1 MRFGTDGIRG
11 PAGRSPIDR
20 DGARAVGAAA
30 ARWALGRGGVVL
42 VGRDTRPSGDELAG
56 EVMQGVLQAGGRPLD
71 CGVLPTPALQAAV
84 AALGDAGV
92 MVTASHNPA
101 DDNGFKVLGPG
112 GHKPNDA
119 ETADLESWLATPAV
133 GCGGA
138 VAVATNEAVAAWAA
152 TFARALGDPSP
163 LRGRRVAVDCA
174 NGAAAAVRGAVGAL
188 LPGVEILWLSTGDG
202 VINAGVGS
210 EHPEALAARVRAE
223 GLDAGF
229 AVDGDGDRCVVV
241 DEAGRV
247 VPGDALLWRLA
258 VDRGAR
264 RLVVTVMSNTALE
277 ASLPGVEVVRT
288 PVGDRHVAAALGD
301 APVGGEESG
310 HVLLAGGGP
319 RRRRPADGV
328 RDAGGVLAGG
338 GDGVGG
344 DGAVHAVPAAADQ
357 GGRGRACRPGAARSR
372 GGAGRSRSGRP
383 GRAPAGAVLGHRAGA
398 SGARRGA
405 GRGPGRGDQRGADG
419 AAAGG
424 VGGVRGEPGRARE
437 AR

>member
-319 RRRRPADGV
+319 
-328 RDAGGVLAGG
+328 G
-338 GDGVGG
+338 GDGLLTGFATLAACWRAAGTVSAAMAPFTPFPRRLTKVVAAERVGLERP
-344 DGAVHAVPAAADQ
+344 DLAAALVEAEAAVP
-357 GGRGRACRPGAARSR
+357 GGRLLVRYSGTEPVLRVLVEGPD
-372 GGAGRSRSGRP
+372 AGRVAATSEALTARL
-383 GRAPAGAVLGHRAGA
+383 RAALAG
-398 SGARRGA
+398 
-405 GRGPGRGDQRGADG
+405 
-419 AAAGG
+419 
-424 VGGVRGEPGRARE
+424 
-437 AR
+437 